1 MISKNIGILVA
12 DWFSRGYGSVS
23 RELRELETLLRQ
35 NEDELIGLTAQQ
47 FQRLASD
54 HPQAGYVADG
64 ARFLHDLVVVAVALY
79 PSDTW
84 IRESYRWA
92 SNPSGVLMRSHI
104 GYKQQAELLRAYFAA
119 ARDTLHLQ
127 EHLRQLLN
135 AVEQL
140 MFGVMT
146 EMYESDRQ
154 SARTA

>member
-1 MISKNIGILVA
+1 M
-12 DWFSRGYGSVS
+12 S

-47 FQRLASD
+47 FQGVSNLNQQ
-54 HPQAGYVADG
+54 QAAYIPEGV
-64 ARFLHDLVVVAVALY
+64 RFLHDLVVVAVALY
-79 PSDTW
+79 PSDNW